1 MKPACFGETTGFA
14 LPGAENEYGGGLR
27 AKPGAE
33 SRQRGRVGDRIE
45 VHHHQIVGRSQ
56 GDARRE
62 GVFPAV
68 ARRQGSRSHQGVKR
82 RSWICGNAG
91 PSEKCRPWAPGRNG
105 FSPAERRRPDQV
117 ERERRVGREGE
128 RPSAAAFGQAPPQS
142 TRLLGTSVHN
152 VDQGYVCSVVSQNNT
167 ANVQREVGVI
177 AAPARS
183 AAPRGGR
190 DRPVR
195 RKKCVMLA
203 SRHRACRQP
212 RSAPTSLSRL
222 FRSVVAISGFRLRKA
237 QEFWSL
243 GAAPARGS
251 RVVWLERPARQ
262 PGFTVFDGSV
272 FKKAQASRCLTVAVI
287 FAIMASN
294 GRIRLCHQSVPSV
307 LLCRRIPPFR
317 FHFRSRAPAR
327 NPLHAEFGLSG
338 YPVKGEADPV
348 PAGNSLG
355 PVAHN

>member
-1 MKPACFGETTGFA
+1 MKPACFGETAGFA
-14 LPGAENEYGGGLR
+14 LLGAENEYGGGLR

-91 PSEKCRPWAPGRNG
+91 PSEKCRPEAPGRNG
-105 FSPAERRRPDQV
+105 FSPAERRRPDHV
-117 ERERRVGREGE
+117 ERERRGGREGE

-183 AAPRGGR
+183 ATPRGGR
-190 DRPVR
+190 ARPVCQ
-195 RKKCVMLA
+195 KKCVMLA
-203 SRHRACRQP
+203 SRHLACRQP
-212 RSAPTSLSRL
+212 VPRRRRRPVISSCRL
-222 FRSVVAISGFRLRKA
+222 PFPVSF
-237 QEFWSL
+237 
-243 GAAPARGS
+243 
-251 RVVWLERPARQ
+251 LERPRNSGVRTQ
-262 PGFTVFDGSV
+262 PQPRVPAWSGLNVRPGSRDSPYSTASFSKKPKRLVVSLWQSSSQSWPTTDGSG
-272 FKKAQASRCLTVAVI
+272 
-287 FAIMASN
+287 FAIS
-294 GRIRLCHQSVPSV
+294 QSLRCFFAAGSRRSV
-307 LLCRRIPPFR
+307 STFGP
-317 FHFRSRAPAR
+317 APAR

-348 PAGNSLG
+348 PAGNSLE